1 MVTSLDCLGSARLLA
16 ALLLAATVAS
26 PSAARAQTSPAPP
39 PVAPVAPSATAAAEP
54 PEPPTLTQHTPL
66 LAAPAETTL
75 VLSARFHP
83 PGKLAGAFVIYR
95 SEHTEGLRQAAF
107 RRGTQGDEWIAEIP
121 GSDVVG
127 EHLAYAIEGRGKD
140 GSFLPL
146 FATRDALH
154 RVQIQRTQLD
164 AAEAATLA
172 RLDGR
177 RSVVSGSFEFVSFGS
192 RTAQSPAPL
201 AGTGASSPGVATRTP
216 DRYIRSEVGYTY
228 RMLRNVAEIG
238 LRIGIVRGRSPGR
251 DEEVGLNYGSPHIRF
266 RAAPSVHFEVSSLTS
281 VTEVGFALGGGGSV
295 HLGDPYGTKLV
306 VGLESVQ
313 VFGTKGFSRLDLA
326 TSRGLV
332 FSPIVEITDMPHAT
346 KAGVRLL
353 FEVAAPLG
361 QGFSLAGRVGY
372 QARDEATGGPTLGL
386 ATSYAF

>member
-1 MVTSLDCLGSARLLA
+1 V
-16 ALLLAATVAS
+16 
-26 PSAARAQTSPAPP
+26 QH
-39 PVAPVAPSATAAAEP
+39 APV
-54 PEPPTLTQHTPL
+54 LV
-66 LAAPAETTL
+66 APAETTL

-83 PGKLAGAFVIYR
+83 PGKLAAAFALYR
-95 SEHTEGLRQAAF
+95 SAHTDGLRQVAF
-107 RRGTQGDEWIAEIP
+107 RRGGQTEEWVAEIP

-127 EHLAYAIEGRGKD
+127 ERLDYAIEGRGVD

-154 RVQIQRTQLD
+154 PVQVQRTQLD

-177 RSVVSGSFEFVSFGS
+177 RSVVSGSFELVSFGARS
-192 RTAQSPAPL
+192 AVAFDGVGAT
-201 AGTGASSPGVATRTP
+201 TGMAVRTP
-216 DRYIRSEVGYTY
+216 DRYVRSEVGYTY

-238 LRIGIVRGRSPGR
+238 LRIGLVRGRSPGR
-251 DEEVGLNYGSPHIRF
+251 ADEVGLNYGSPHLRF
-266 RAAPSVHFEVSSLTS
+266 RAAPSVHVEVSSLTS
-281 VTEVGFALGGGGSV
+281 VTEIGFALGGGGSL

-306 VGLESVQ
+306 VGFESVQ
-313 VFGTKGFSRLDLA
+313 VFGTKAFSRLDLA
-326 TSRGLV
+326 TQRGLV

-353 FEVAAPLG
+353 FELSAPLG
-361 QGFSLAGRVGY
+361 HGFALAGRAGY
-372 QARDEATGGPTLGL
+372 QARDETTGGPTVGL